1 MKNDHYI
8 SLNGSLIKGSEAIVS
23 PENRG
28 MMYGDGCFETLKSYK
43 SRFLKWDDHMDRLKG
58 GLAYLDLEM
67 PVKSD
72 ELKKEVL
79 EVIEANHLVDDEAMV
94 RIQFWREGG
103 RGYKSTSKISSRMIQ
118 VSEYDRSTAALDLM
132 TTQTRCI
139 PSEALERRYKLSNG
153 LNYIKAAQEAN
164 KSQKD
169 DAVMLTVNG
178 FVSETTIANL
188 FWIKD
193 DEIYTPSDECDILPG
208 ITRGIIIDLLNEM
221 GHPINTGKYAPGPLY
236 ESTAVFLTNSLIE
249 IQEVQMIDDIKFK
262 TGHST
267 VENLRKAFQSYKMEN
282 LSK

>member
-8 SLNGSLIKGSEAIVS
+8 SLNGSLVKGSEAIVT

-43 SRFLKWDDHMDRLKG
+43 SRFLKWEDHMDRLKG
-58 GLAYLDLEM
+58 GLAYLDLGM

-72 ELKKEVL
+72 ELKKEVKN
-79 EVIEANHLVDDEAMV
+79 VIEANHLVDDEAMV

-103 RGYKSTSKISSRMIQ
+103 RGYISTSKTSSRMIQ
-118 VSEYDRSTAALDLM
+118 VSKYDRSTAPLDLM
-132 TTQTRCI
+132 TAQTRCI

-178 FVSETTIANL
+178 FVSETTISTL
-188 FWIKD
+188 FWIKG
-193 DEIYTPSDECDILPG
+193 DEVYTPSENCDILPG
-208 ITRGIIIDLLNEM
+208 ITRGIIIDLLGKM
-221 GHPINTGKYAPGPLY
+221 GHPIKIGQFEPDSLY
-236 ESTAVFLTNSLIE
+236 EATAVFCTNSLIE
-249 IQEVQMIDDIKFK
+249 IQEVHSIDEAIFK
-262 TGHST
+262 TGDPLIQ
-267 VENLRKAFQSYKMEN
+267 ELKKAFQNYKDEH
-282 LSK
+282 LKP